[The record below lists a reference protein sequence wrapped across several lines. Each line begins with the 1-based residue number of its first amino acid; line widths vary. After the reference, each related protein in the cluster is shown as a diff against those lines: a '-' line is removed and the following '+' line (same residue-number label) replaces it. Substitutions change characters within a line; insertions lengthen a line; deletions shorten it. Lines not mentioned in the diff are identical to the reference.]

1 MKTLWKTLWKKRC
14 GKRGGNAVENVVEN
28 SVENGVE
35 HFVSG
40 PILGAVKNA
49 VENLWKII
57 LHKSSEIRRIIFH
70 NFHSVF
76 HKVFHG
82 ANFGTRF
89 IFHDCGKRDRRGRE
103 QPGRTTAPASPGP
116 SREIPGRLAH
126 PPNASTTIRNLK
138 VLNFST
144 IIFWGTRGHEARVG
158 GGGVCCLMATLRNAN
173 GLWMRCPWSGESFV
187 RAPPNDFSILTQRA
201 DGGFSG
207 GEKLARRPLAPV
219 DS

>member
-1 MKTLWKTLWKKRC
+1 MKNILRISLDLCKIISTNFPQRFSQRFSRCQFWHPIYFSRLWKTRPPGSRAAREDHCSGEPRTVARDSRAACASSQCINNHQKSKK
-14 GKRGGNAVENVVEN
+14 
-28 SVENGVE
+28 
-35 HFVSG
+35 
-40 PILGAVKNA
+40 IL
-49 VENLWKII
+49 I
-57 LHKSSEIRRIIFH
+57 
-70 NFHSVF
+70 
-76 HKVFHG
+76 
-82 ANFGTRF
+82 
-89 IFHDCGKRDRRGRE
+89 
-103 QPGRTTAPASPGP
+103 
-116 SREIPGRLAH
+116 
-126 PPNASTTIRNLK
+126 
-138 VLNFST
+138 FST